1 MVCSLT
7 QQVIAMAVVLWQFN
21 LYLFMFLV
29 PISWKFSSRPW
40 NSAFSDNVCH
50 LFVTD
55 RGFPPNIRVSFTNK
69 IEYHDVIE
77 ILLKMA
83 FNYTINLLTQH
94 PRCKH
99 VSTQHYMLNTMDRKQ
114 NNSSENMLTITP
126 QRQRVEEKQ
135 IYNLFN

>member
-1 MVCSLT
+1 ML
-7 QQVIAMAVVLWQFN
+7 
-21 LYLFMFLV
+21 LV
-29 PISWKFSSRPW
+29 PISCKSSSRPW

-83 FNYTINLLTQH
+83 FNYTINLSTQH

-99 VSTQHYMLNTMDRKQ
+99 VSTQHYMQGWIQGGGGGGGGGGGHTRRA
-114 NNSSENMLTITP
+114 P
-126 QRQRVEEKQ
+126 P
-135 IYNLFN
+135 